1 MVVMLKSLM
10 PGCFFNIVG
19 FGSTFKSLFPTS
31 QNYDEVQTPPSKAV
45 FQKVIKTLKAFFL
58 VAQEALTLA
67 CQYVRKVRADMGGTN
82 VLDPLSWILRQP
94 MIRGHPRLLF
104 LLTDG
109 AVSNTGKVIELVRRH
124 ARYLRQAE
132 GFNV

>member
-1 MVVMLKSLM
+1 MKI
-10 PGCFFNIVG
+10 FF
-19 FGSTFKSLFPTS
+19 F
-31 QNYDEVQTPPSKAV
+31 
-45 FQKVIKTLKAFFL
+45 

-67 CQYVRKVRADMGGTN
+67 CECVRKVRADMGGTN
-82 VLDPLSWILRQP
+82 ILDPLSWILRQP

-124 ARYLRQAE
+124 ARYIRQVE
-132 GFNV
+132 PFE